1 MSDEFGRE
9 TNRECKGVQ
18 PVFMLAFTE
27 IVKSLPPSVGV
38 KSITIEYE
46 TERIVRAELDVVVND
61 YEGREAI
68 ERLAESHDLY
78 QPPSD
83 AIVPAHCTLGK
94 IYIRYDEGKHIVENS
109 DFIREAGPEW
119 DGIDA
124 RSDEESAAEEL
135 ADWVEDDG

>member
-1 MSDEFGRE
+1 MRDEFGRE
-9 TNRECKGVQ
+9 TNRLCKGVQ

-27 IVKSLPPSVGV
+27 IIKSLPPSVGV
-38 KSITIEYE
+38 ESITLEHEAEY
-46 TERIVRAELDVVVND
+46 IVRAELDVVIND

-83 AIVPAHCTLGK
+83 ATVPAHCVLGK
-94 IYIRYDEGKHIVENS
+94 IYIRYDEAEHIVENGVAERVPDS
-109 DFIREAGPEW
+109 DGS
-119 DGIDA
+119 DA
-124 RSDEESAAEEL
+124 QADEEVAAEEL